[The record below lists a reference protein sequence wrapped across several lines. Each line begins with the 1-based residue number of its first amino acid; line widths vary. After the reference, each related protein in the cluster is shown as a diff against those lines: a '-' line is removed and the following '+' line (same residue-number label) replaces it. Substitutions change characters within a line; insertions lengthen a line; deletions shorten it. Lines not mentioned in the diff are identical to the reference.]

1 MKLILR
7 FSPSCD
13 LHQGEKELFNYL
25 PQSTIQVE
33 ENDPFPL
40 GVGGGLPLIT
50 PFTAAHTHIATPI
63 PKKNSGRGG
72 GGRVLPEIFTNKCF
86 LYVREEK
93 WLQTLRE
100 TINVVLLETC
110 NCLG

>member
-40 GVGGGLPLIT
+40 GVGGGLLLIT

-72 GGRVLPEIFTNKCF
+72 GQDITGNFYQQMLPICERGEMVTNA
-86 LYVREEK
+86 
-93 WLQTLRE
+93 
-100 TINVVLLETC
+100 
-110 NCLG
+110 